1 MLVHRAILREKANN
15 SLPMDVEDHLTS
27 LLTELRSLMRC
38 KKILRDDGDSTLL
51 AALQDMQEF
60 NVRRSPLR

>member
-1 MLVHRAILREKANN
+1 MLVHRAILREKSNN